1 MRTPDNFVIAVMD
14 RMGRTV
20 KTTTVPYDHQ
30 SGSHVTISIELSQN
44 VCNLLVTIRAGNSA
58 GMSSPTEIEVGRL
71 QCPAS
76 SQGMWEERG

>member
-1 MRTPDNFVIAVMD
+1 MRTPDDFVITVMD
-14 RMGRTV
+14 SGRTV

-30 SGSHVTISIELSQN
+30 SGPHVTISIELPQN